1 MAMAINTNIASLQ
14 AQNKLAGSTNALGI
28 SFKRLASGLRIN
40 SAADDAAGLSISDR
54 MTAQIRGLNQAVRNA
69 NDTIS
74 LIQVAEGALSET
86 TAALQR
92 IRELAVQSANDT
104 NVSGDR
110 ADLQKEVDQLI
121 AEIDRIANTT
131 QFNGQ
136 VLLSGGFANKVFHVG
151 AYTAQTIAFTIT
163 GATAT
168 DLAINAATVDT
179 QANAE
184 TAIATLDTAINSVT
198 TVRASL
204 GAYQNRFESVVT
216 NLSNISLNTSTAR
229 SRIVD
234 ADMAAETAKLTQNSI
249 LQQAGTA
256 VLAQANQ
263 QPSVILQLLK

>member
-1 MAMAINTNIASLQ
+1 MS
-14 AQNKLAGSTNALGI
+14 
-28 SFKRLASGLRIN
+28 
-40 SAADDAAGLSISDR
+40 
-54 MTAQIRGLNQAVRNA
+54 AQIRGLNQSVRNA

-104 NVSGDR
+104 NVSSDR
-110 ADLQKEVDQLI
+110 ADMQKEVDQLI
-121 AEIDRIANTT
+121 LEIDRIANTT

-136 VLLSGGFANKVFHVG
+136 TLLSGGFANKVFHVG
-151 AYTAQTIAFTIT
+151 AYTTQTIAFTIT

-168 DLAINAATVDT
+168 DLTVNATTVDT

-198 TVRASL
+198 TVRANL
-204 GAYQNRFESVVT
+204 GAYQNRFESVIA
-216 NLSNISLNTSTAR
+216 NLSNVSLNTSGAR
-229 SRIVD
+229 SRITD

-249 LQQAGTA
+249 LQQAGSA
-256 VLAQANQ
+256 ILAQANQ
-263 QPSVILQLLK
+263 QPSIILQMLK